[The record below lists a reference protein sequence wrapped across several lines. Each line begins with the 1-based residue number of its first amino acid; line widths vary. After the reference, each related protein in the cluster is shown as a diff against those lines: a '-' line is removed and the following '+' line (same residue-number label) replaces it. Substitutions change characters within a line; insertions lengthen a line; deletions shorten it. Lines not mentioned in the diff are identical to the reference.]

1 MANTLE
7 IFLNGNSKDLEAAL
21 NSAEKKLSAFGSKMK
36 DVGQSMSLRL
46 SAPLA
51 LLGGAAIKMATDFN
65 ESLNKVD
72 VAFKGSSAEV
82 QAFAKNTLKSFGI
95 AEGTALD
102 MAALFGDM
110 ATSMGLSTAES
121 AKLSTSLVGLAGDL
135 ASFKNMNIAEVTT
148 ALNGIFTGETESLKR
163 LGVVMTEDNL
173 KSYALA
179 NGIKK
184 LYTEMSQG
192 EKVMLRYQFVTDMTA
207 NAHGDFER
215 TGGGAANQ
223 MRMMQEGLKQL
234 GNEFGQVMLPT
245 VVKVIKGI
253 NDYIGSISQSS
264 DFNKKL
270 IVIIGTLAAALG
282 PLLYVIGLV
291 SEKIISGFSTA
302 QKVLENMS
310 KFLVANPYLA
320 LAAAVAI
327 LGTAFIQFTG
337 ILNSTKTAQQE
348 MAAVTDQAVQNIAK
362 EKSNLE
368 RLVAIAKNERVSKEE
383 RLKAIKAINATSPK
397 MLGFIT
403 LETINTDKATDAL
416 KRYNSTLLQKA
427 KQQAAMSRI
436 EQLAAENLDLQTGK
450 TNANIDA
457 TTLWN
462 WSLYQLSGSLNHAAG
477 GVKYLQKA
485 GEAYGKGL
493 DNQIKKNIELQQ
505 AIAKTA
511 GIDLNK
517 VDPLEKAGKAK
528 GTGEIS
534 ADAKFDF
541 GDLGTKIKDLN
552 KEIFDDLQ
560 SVNKTITSEQENVL
574 KRFLATTSTQGD
586 EFGKLVKSFF
596 SYDITQSEFFT
607 SLQKLYGQVSNIAT
621 PFQVMEQGITAS
633 TTVLSEQ
640 LALQAEDFN
649 IYMQAMDMLKNTTQQ
664 VFQSIGNS
672 IVNSFGLAK
681 TGLEGFIGAMA
692 NVLIQMG
699 AMAIAESIFGKKK
712 VATKYAESQAN
723 AVTIGTNAAAAA
735 GPAGLVALAPFIA
748 AAMGVVQ
755 GAFTG
760 ISAFAKGGIVSGP
773 TMGLMG
779 EYMGAKS
786 NPEVIA
792 PLSKLQS
799 MMDFGGGNDM
809 NLSGEFVVRGQDLIL
824 ALQRAEKTRNRI
836 G

>member
-7 IFLNGNSKDLEAAL
+7 IFLNGNSKDLEDAL
-21 NSAEKKLSAFGSKMK
+21 NSAGKKLTSFGKQMK

-135 ASFKNMNIAEVTT
+135 ASFKNMNIQEVTT

-184 LYTEMSQG
+184 LYSEMTQG

-253 NDYIGSISQSS
+253 NNYIGSISETS

-270 IVIIGTLAAALG
+270 IVIIGGVAAALG
-282 PLLYVIGLV
+282 PLLYIVGLV
-291 SEKIISGFSTA
+291 SEKMISGFSAA
-302 QKVLENMS
+302 QKVLKSMS
-310 KFLVANPYLA
+310 AFLIANPYLA

-327 LGTAFIQFTG
+327 LGTAFVTYTG
-337 ILNSTKTAQQE
+337 ILNSTKTAEQE
-348 MAAVTDQAVQNIAK
+348 MSGVREQAVQNIAK

-383 RLKAIKAINATSPK
+383 RLKAIKAINATSPE

-403 LETINTDKATDAL
+403 LETIKTNKATDAIL
-416 KRYNSTLLQKA
+416 RYNSSLLKKA
-427 KQQAAMSRI
+427 TQQAAMARI
-436 EQLAAENLDLQTGK
+436 EQIAADNLDLQTGK
-450 TNANIDA
+450 TNANLNA
-457 TTLWN
+457 NTL
-462 WSLYQLSGSLNHAAG
+462 LGYTMFQLTGNIKYLASA
-477 GVKYLQKA
+477 GVKYV
-485 GEAYGKGL
+485 KGL
-493 DNQIKKNIELQQ
+493 DEQIKKNEELQK
-505 AIAKTA
+505 AIAKRA
-511 GIDLNK
+511 GIDLDK
-517 VDPLEKAGKAK
+517 VDPINEEVKKK
-528 GTGEIS
+528 TDPVEVS
-534 ADAKFDF
+534 SEAKFDF
-541 GDLGTKIKDLN
+541 GDLSGKIKDLN
-552 KEIFDDLQ
+552 KEIFNDFQDF
-560 SVNKTITSEQENVL
+560 NKIVTSEMEGV
-574 KRFLATTSTQGD
+574 
-586 EFGKLVKSFF
+586 GKQLTVNASERSRELGKIIKNWFNH
-596 SYDITQSEFFT
+596 DINASEFFT
-607 SLQKLYGQVSNIAT
+607 SLQQLYGQVSNIAS
-621 PFQVMEQGITAS
+621 PFSVIDQQITAS
-633 TTVLSEQ
+633 TTTIQEQ
-640 LALQAEDFN
+640 LAIQAENFTM
-649 IYMQAMDMLKNTTQQ
+649 YMQAMDTLKNATQQ

-681 TGLEGFIGAMA
+681 TGLEGFLGAMA
-692 NVLIQMG
+692 SVLIQMG

-712 VATKYAESQAN
+712 VATNFATASSN
-723 AVTIGTNAAAAA
+723 AAVVGTNAAAAA

-748 AAMGVVQ
+748 AAMGVVS
-755 GAFTG
+755 GAFAG

-792 PLSKLQS
+792 PLSRLQS

-809 NLSGEFVVRGQDLIL
+809 NLSGEFVVRGSDLIL

>member
-21 NSAEKKLSAFGSKMK
+21 NSAEKKLSAFGKQMK

-135 ASFKNMNIAEVTT
+135 ASFKNMNIQEVTT

-184 LYTEMSQG
+184 LYSEMTQG
-192 EKVMLRYQFVTDMTA
+192 EKVMLRYQYVTDMTA

-253 NDYIGSISQSS
+253 NDYIGSISKTS

-270 IVIIGTLAAALG
+270 IVIIGGVAAALG
-282 PLLYVIGLV
+282 PLLYVVGLV
-291 SEKIISGFSTA
+291 SEKMISGFSAA
-302 QKVLENMS
+302 QKVLQSMS
-310 KFLVANPYLA
+310 KFLIANPYLA
-320 LAAAVAI
+320 LAAALAI
-327 LGTAFIQFTG
+327 LGTAFVQYTG
-337 ILNSTKTAQQE
+337 ILNSTKTAEQE
-348 MAAVTDQAVQNIAK
+348 MSAVRDEANQNIAK

-368 RLVAIAKNERVSKEE
+368 RLVGIAKNERVSKEE
-383 RLKAIKAINATSPK
+383 RLKAIKAINATSPEYLK
-397 MLGFIT
+397 NIT
-403 LETINTDKATDAL
+403 LDSINTDKAKTAID
-416 KRYNSTLLQKA
+416 KYNTALLQKA
-427 KQQAAMSRI
+427 TQQAAMSRI
-436 EQLAAENLDLQTGK
+436 EQLAADNLDLQTGK
-450 TNANIDA
+450 TNANLDA
-457 TTLWN
+457 TTLLN
-462 WSLYQLSGSLNHAAG
+462 WSLYQLTGN
-477 GVKYLQKA
+477 VKYLKNA
-485 GEAYGKGL
+485 GAQYAKGL
-493 DNQIKKNIELQQ
+493 DDQIKKNIELQA

-517 VDPLEKAGKAK
+517 VNPIEEETKKKTDPV
-528 GTGEIS
+528 EIS
-534 ADAKFDF
+534 AEAKFDF

-574 KRFLATTSTQGD
+574 KKFLATTSAQGD

-607 SLQKLYGQVSNIAT
+607 SLQKLYGQVTNIAT
-621 PFQVMEQGITAS
+621 PFQIMDQRVTESTAI
-633 TTVLSEQ
+633 LSEQ
-640 LALQAEDFN
+640 LAIQAEDFN

-792 PLSKLQS
+792 PLSKLQN

>member
-7 IFLNGNSKDLEAAL
+7 IFINGNSKDLEAAL
-21 NSAEKKLSAFGSKMK
+21 SSAEKKLSAFGKQMK
-36 DVGQSMSLRL
+36 DIGQSMSLRL

-51 LLGGAAIKMATDFN
+51 LIGGAAIKMATDFN

-110 ATSMGLSTAES
+110 ATSMGLSTSES

-135 ASFKNMNIAEVTT
+135 SSFKNMNIAEVTT

-184 LYTEMSQG
+184 LYSEMTQG
-192 EKVMLRYQFVTDMTA
+192 EKVMLRYQYVTDATA

-223 MRMMQEGLKQL
+223 MRMLQEGLKEL

-253 NDYIGSISQSS
+253 NDFIGSISKTS
-264 DFNKKL
+264 DFSKKL
-270 IVIIGTLAAALG
+270 IVIIGSVAAALG
-282 PLLYVIGLV
+282 PLLYIVGLV
-291 SEKIISGFSTA
+291 SEKMISGFSAA
-302 QKVLENMS
+302 QKVLKSMS
-310 KFLVANPYLA
+310 AFLIANPYLA

-327 LGTAFIQFTG
+327 LGTAFVQYTG
-337 ILNSTKTAQQE
+337 ILNSTKTAEQE
-348 MAAVTDQAVQNIAK
+348 MSGVRDQANQNIAK

-368 RLVAIAKNERVSKEE
+368 RLLGIAKNERVSKEE
-383 RLKAIKAINATSPK
+383 RLKAIKAINATSPEYLK
-397 MLGFIT
+397 NIT
-403 LETINTDKATDAL
+403 LDSINTDKAKTAIDKYNTAL
-416 KRYNSTLLQKA
+416 LKKA
-427 KQQAAMSRI
+427 TQQAAMARI
-436 EQLAAENLDLQTGK
+436 EQLAADNLDLQTGK
-450 TNANIDA
+450 TNANLDA
-457 TTLWN
+457 NTLLN
-462 WSLYQLSGSLNHAAG
+462 WSLYQLTGN
-477 GVKYLQKA
+477 VKYLKNA
-485 GEAYGKGL
+485 GAQYAKGL
-493 DNQIKKNIELQQ
+493 DDQIKKNIELQA

-517 VDPLEKAGKAK
+517 VNPIEEETKKKNVPVEVTA
-528 GTGEIS
+528 EP
-534 ADAKFDF
+534 KFDF
-541 GDLGTKIKDLN
+541 SNLGSKIKDLN

-574 KRFLATTSTQGD
+574 KKFLATTSSQGG

-607 SLQKLYGQVSNIAT
+607 SLQKLYGQVTNIAT
-621 PFQVMEQGITAS
+621 PFQIMDQQVTAS
-633 TTVLSEQ
+633 TAKLSEQ
-640 LALQAEDFN
+640 LAIQAEDFN

-692 NVLIQMG
+692 GVLIQMG

-792 PLSKLQS
+792 PLSKLQN

>member
-21 NSAEKKLSAFGSKMK
+21 NSAEKKLSAFGKQMK

-110 ATSMGLSTAES
+110 ATSMGLSTSES

-135 ASFKNMNIAEVTT
+135 SSFKNMNIAEVTT

-184 LYTEMSQG
+184 LYSEMTQG
-192 EKVMLRYQFVTDMTA
+192 EKVMLRYQYVTDATA

-223 MRMMQEGLKQL
+223 MRMLQEGLKEL

-253 NDYIGSISQSS
+253 NDFIGSISKTS
-264 DFNKKL
+264 DFSKKL
-270 IVIIGTLAAALG
+270 VVIIGSLAAAIG
-282 PLLYVIGLV
+282 PLLYSVGLV
-291 SEKIISGFSTA
+291 SEKMISGFSAA
-302 QKVLENMS
+302 QKVLKSMS
-310 KFLVANPYLA
+310 AFLIANPYLA

-327 LGTAFIQFTG
+327 LGTAFVQYTG
-337 ILNSTKTAQQE
+337 ILNSTKTAEQE
-348 MAAVTDQAVQNIAK
+348 MSGVRDQANQNIAK

-368 RLVAIAKNERVSKEE
+368 RLLGIAKNERVSKEE
-383 RLKAIKAINATSPK
+383 RLKAIKAINATSPEYLK
-397 MLGFIT
+397 NIT
-403 LETINTDKATDAL
+403 LDSINTDKAKTAIDKYNTAL
-416 KRYNSTLLQKA
+416 LKKA
-427 KQQAAMSRI
+427 TQQAAMARI
-436 EQLAAENLDLQTGK
+436 EQLAADNLDLQTGK
-450 TNANIDA
+450 TNANLDA
-457 TTLWN
+457 NTLLN
-462 WSLYQLSGSLNHAAG
+462 WTMYQLTGN
-477 GVKYLQKA
+477 VKYLKNA
-485 GEAYGKGL
+485 GAQYAKGL
-493 DNQIKKNIELQQ
+493 DDQIKKNIELQA

-517 VDPLEKAGKAK
+517 VNPIEEETKKKNVPVEVTA
-528 GTGEIS
+528 EP
-534 ADAKFDF
+534 KFDF
-541 GDLGTKIKDLN
+541 GDLSGKIKDLN
-552 KEIFDDLQ
+552 KEIFDDFQ
-560 SVNKTITSEQENVL
+560 SVNKTITAEQETTL
-574 KRFLATTSTQGD
+574 KKWLANTSSRSQ
-586 EFGKLVKSFF
+586 EFGKLLKGWFN
-596 SYDITQSEFFT
+596 YDISNSEFFT
-607 SLQKLYGQVSNIAT
+607 SVQKLFGQGGEIMT
-621 PFQVMEQGITAS
+621 PLLKMDQSLTAS
-633 TTVLSEQ
+633 QAKQQEQ
-640 LALQAEDFN
+640 LALMAEQYALFQQNVNLVADSVGS
-649 IYMQAMDMLKNTTQQ
+649 AMTQL
-664 VFQSIGNS
+664 GTS

-681 TGLEGFIGAMA
+681 SGLEGFLGSLLNAGVQMAAMA
-692 NVLIQMG
+692 LKQMIIDKG
-699 AMAIAESIFGKKK
+699 RVAASQA
-712 VATKYAESQAN
+712 VATGN
-723 AVTIGTNAAAAA
+723 AIEAGSEAAAAS
-735 GPAGLVALAPFIA
+735 GPAGIFTIAPFIA
-748 AAMGVVQ
+748 MAVGAVAA
-755 GAFTG
+755 AFSG

-792 PLSKLQS
+792 PLSKLQN
-799 MMDFGGGNDM
+799 MMDFGGGGNDM

>member
-7 IFLNGNSKDLEAAL
+7 IFINGNSKDLEAAL
-21 NSAEKKLSAFGSKMK
+21 SSAEKKLSAFGKQMK
-36 DVGQSMSLRL
+36 DIGQSMSLRL

-51 LLGGAAIKMATDFN
+51 LIGGAAIKMATDFN

-110 ATSMGLSTAES
+110 ATSMGLSTSES

-135 ASFKNMNIAEVTT
+135 SSFKNMNIQEVTT

-184 LYTEMSQG
+184 LYSEMTQG
-192 EKVMLRYQFVTDMTA
+192 EKVMLRYQYVTDATA

-223 MRMMQEGLKQL
+223 MRMMHEGLKEL

-253 NDYIGSISQSS
+253 NDYISSISKTS
-264 DFNKKL
+264 DFSKKM
-270 IVIIGTLAAALG
+270 IVIVGGIAAALG
-282 PLLYVIGLV
+282 PLLYIVGLV
-291 SEKIISGFSTA
+291 SEKMISGFSAA
-302 QKVLENMS
+302 QKVLKSMS
-310 KFLVANPYLA
+310 AFLIANPYLA

-327 LGTAFIQFTG
+327 LGTAFVQYTG
-337 ILNSTKTAQQE
+337 ILNSTKTAEQE
-348 MAAVTDQAVQNIAK
+348 MSGVRDQANQNIAK

-368 RLVAIAKNERVSKEE
+368 RLLGIAKNERVSKEE
-383 RLKAIKAINATSPK
+383 RLKAIKAINATSPEYLK
-397 MLGFIT
+397 NIT
-403 LETINTDKATDAL
+403 LDSINTDKAKIAIDKYNTAL
-416 KRYNSTLLQKA
+416 LKKA
-427 KQQAAMSRI
+427 TQQAAMARI
-436 EQLAAENLDLQTGK
+436 EQLAADNLDLQTGK
-450 TNANIDA
+450 TNANLDA
-457 TTLWN
+457 NTLLN
-462 WSLYQLSGSLNHAAG
+462 WSLYQLTGN
-477 GVKYLQKA
+477 VKYLKNA
-485 GEAYGKGL
+485 GAQYAKGL
-493 DNQIKKNIELQQ
+493 DDQIKKNIELQA

-517 VDPLEKAGKAK
+517 VNPIEEETKKKNVPVEVTA
-528 GTGEIS
+528 EP
-534 ADAKFDF
+534 KFDF
-541 GDLGTKIKDLN
+541 SNLGSKIKDLN

-574 KRFLATTSTQGD
+574 KKFLATTSSQGG

-607 SLQKLYGQVSNIAT
+607 SLQKLYGQVTNIAT
-621 PFQVMEQGITAS
+621 PFQIMDQQVTAS
-633 TTVLSEQ
+633 TAKLSEQ
-640 LALQAEDFN
+640 LAIQAEDFN

-692 NVLIQMG
+692 GVLIQMG

-792 PLSKLQS
+792 PLSKLQN

-809 NLSGEFVVRGQDLIL
+809 NLSGEFVVRGSDLIL

>member
-21 NSAEKKLSAFGSKMK
+21 NSAEKKLSAFGKQMK

-110 ATSMGLSTAES
+110 ATSMGLSTSES

-135 ASFKNMNIAEVTT
+135 SSFKNMNIAEVTT

-184 LYTEMSQG
+184 LYSEMTQG
-192 EKVMLRYQFVTDMTA
+192 EKVMLRYQYVTDATA

-223 MRMMQEGLKQL
+223 MRMLQEGLKEL

-253 NDYIGSISQSS
+253 NDYISSISKTS
-264 DFNKKL
+264 DFSKKL
-270 IVIIGTLAAALG
+270 IVIIGSVAAALG
-282 PLLYVIGLV
+282 PLLYIVGLV
-291 SEKIISGFSTA
+291 SEKMISGFSAA
-302 QKVLENMS
+302 QKVLKSMS
-310 KFLVANPYLA
+310 AFLIANPYLA

-327 LGTAFIQFTG
+327 LGTAFVQYTG
-337 ILNSTKTAQQE
+337 ILNSTKTAEQE
-348 MAAVTDQAVQNIAK
+348 MSGVRDVAVQNIAK

-403 LETINTDKATDAL
+403 LETINTDKATDAI
-416 KRYNSTLLQKA
+416 KKYNATLLQKA
-427 KQQAAMSRI
+427 TQQAAMARI
-436 EQLAAENLDLQTGK
+436 EQIAADNLDLQTGK
-450 TNANIDA
+450 TNANLNA
-457 TTLWN
+457 NTLLSWTM
-462 WSLYQLSGSLNHAAG
+462 YQLTGNMKYLASAG
-477 GVKYLQKA
+477 AKYVKGLDEQINKNKELQKA
-485 GEAYGKGL
+485 
-493 DNQIKKNIELQQ
+493 
-505 AIAKTA
+505 IAKRA
-511 GIDLNK
+511 GIDLDK
-517 VDPLEKAGKAK
+517 VDPIEEEVKKK
-528 GTGEIS
+528 TNPVEVS
-534 ADAKFDF
+534 AEAKFDF
-541 GDLGTKIKDLN
+541 GDLSGKIKDLN
-552 KEIFDDLQ
+552 KEIFDDFQ
-560 SVNKTITSEQENVL
+560 SVNKTITAEQEATL
-574 KRFLATTSTQGD
+574 KKWLANTSSRSQ
-586 EFGKLVKSFF
+586 EFGKLLKGWFN
-596 SYDITQSEFFT
+596 YDISNSEFFT
-607 SLQKLYGQVSNIAT
+607 SVQKLFGQGGEIMT
-621 PFQVMEQGITAS
+621 PLLKMDQSLTAS
-633 TTVLSEQ
+633 QAKQQEQ
-640 LALQAEDFN
+640 LALMAEQYALFQQNVNLVADSVGS
-649 IYMQAMDMLKNTTQQ
+649 AMTQL
-664 VFQSIGNS
+664 GTS

-681 TGLEGFIGAMA
+681 SGIEGFLGSLLNAGVQMA
-692 NVLIQMG
+692 
-699 AMAIAESIFGKKK
+699 AMAIKQSIIDKGK
-712 VATKYAESQAN
+712 VAGSKAVATGN
-723 AVTIGTNAAAAA
+723 AIEAGSEAAAAT
-735 GPAGLVALAPFIA
+735 GPAGLLTLAPFIA
-748 AAMGVVQ
+748 MAVGAVAA
-755 GAFTG
+755 AFSG

-792 PLSKLQS
+792 PLSKLQN